1 MFSVVSRFEFVFLSV
16 VVFDILYLG
25 QLSTLFIDFNLN
37 WNCAFLELRETTS
50 LTTACPLLSIF
61 KWQAVRIYL

>member
-1 MFSVVSRFEFVFLSV
+1 MFSVVSRFVFVFLSV
-16 VVFDILYLG
+16 VFFDILYLG

-37 WNCAFLELRETTS
+37 WNCAFLELRETS
-50 LTTACPLLSIF
+50 LSIACPLLSIF

>member
-1 MFSVVSRFEFVFLSV
+1 MFSVVSRFVFVFLSV
-16 VVFDILYLG
+16 VFFDILYLG

-37 WNCAFLELRETTS
+37 WNCAFLELRETLS
-50 LTTACPLLSIF
+50 TACPLLSIF